1 MDSKSAKS
9 SCAAGS
15 AAGPAAADGGCRDE
29 GAWCRTGCELGGGG
43 GGASLPDGGGGGG
56 GASRAAPRPPPS
68 APEPRRR
75 VLAASMPF
83 SLIVIFSP
91 SLRERSCSAG
101 VSLASA
107 HSRSRSTNVL
117 LKSARQQLKS
127 KASPRSLKPNPMK
140 ACRWAFAIRSTKY
153 LLESRTFSTYFSY
166 SPFGIVHCAKS
177 CPLLA
182 SIILIIKS
190 QPLPAILHRPCHM
203 HFFQSSALWPADDE
217 AGGIW

>member
-166 SPFGIVHCAKS
+166 SPLGIRHCANSSPVLACTSLMVMSLPLRTTLQVPRQIDS
-177 CPLLA
+177 C
-182 SIILIIKS
+182 
-190 QPLPAILHRPCHM
+190 
-203 HFFQSSALWPADDE
+203 QSPALWPAAE
-217 AGGIW
+217 AAGGMR